1 MMTRRE
7 FIKVAGAGVLAVSCA
22 GMLSGCDVVDSI
34 KEALEDEG
42 AARATISN
50 VTFITDY
57 AILNSNS
64 TDGSIRYSTN
74 FYVRNKNSDSVT
86 IPKENITGQI
96 YDLADKCYKMTYTGA
111 DIKLEGNSG
120 KVEIKDFWLQT
131 TEAVAEDSS
140 LRSFKY
146 KKAIFTIKYKGKKA
160 VFTDDNEKHTI
171 TPQVVG
177 N

>member
-86 IPKENITGQI
+86 IPKANITGKI
-96 YDLADKCYKMTYTGA
+96 YDLAGNCYEMKYTGA
-111 DIKLEGNSG
+111 DIELEGNSG
-120 KVEIKDFWLQT
+120 KVEIKNFWLQT
-131 TEAVAEDSS
+131 TGTVAADSS
-140 LRSFKY
+140 LRSFEY
-146 KKAIFTIKYKGKKA
+146 KEAIFTIEYKGKKA
-160 VFTDDNEKHTI
+160 VFTDDNENNTI

-177 N
+177 A

>member
-22 GMLSGCDVVDSI
+22 GMLSGCDAVDSI

-50 VTFITDY
+50 VTFIADY
-57 AILNSNS
+57 SILNSNG
-64 TDGSIRYSTN
+64 TDGSVRYSTN

-96 YDLADKCYKMTYTGA
+96 YDLAGNLYEMKYTGA
-111 DIKLEGNSG
+111 DIKLEGDSG
-120 KVEIKDFWLQT
+120 KVDIKDFLAL
-131 TEAVAEDSS
+131 EVLNIRKPS
-140 LRSFKY
+140 LPLS
-146 KKAIFTIKYKGKKA
+146 TKGKKA
-160 VFTDDNEKHTI
+160 VFTDDTENHTI
-171 TPQVVG
+171 PPSRG
-177 N
+177 

>member
-57 AILNSNS
+57 AILNSNG
-64 TDGSIRYSTN
+64 TDGPIKYSTN

-86 IPKENITGQI
+86 IPKANITGQI
-96 YDLADKCYKMTYTGA
+96 CDLAGKWYNMTYTGA
-111 DIKLEGNSG
+111 DIKLEGDSG
-120 KVEIKDFWLQT
+120 KVEIEDFGLQT
-131 TEAVAEDSS
+131 TEAVAADSS
-140 LRSFKY
+140 LRSFEY

-160 VFTDDNEKHTI
+160 VFTDDNENNTI

-177 N
+177 D

>member
-96 YDLADKCYKMTYTGA
+96 CDLAGNCYEMKYTGA
-111 DIKLEGNSG
+111 DIELEGNSG
-120 KVEIKDFWLQT
+120 KVEIKNFWLQT
-131 TEAVAEDSS
+131 TGTVAEDSS
-140 LRSFKY
+140 LRNLEY

-171 TPQVVG
+171 TPKVVD

>member
-96 YDLADKCYKMTYTGA
+96 CDLAGNCYEMKYTGA
-111 DIKLEGNSG
+111 DIELEGNSG
-120 KVEIKDFWLQT
+120 KVEIKNFWLQT
-131 TEAVAEDSS
+131 TGTVAADSS
-140 LRSFKY
+140 LRSSEY
-146 KKAIFTIKYKGKKA
+146 KKAIFTIKYNGKKA
-160 VFTDDNEKHTI
+160 VFTDDNVNNTI
-171 TPQVVG
+171 TPEVE
-177 N
+177 NA

>member
-57 AILNSNS
+57 AILNS

-140 LRSFKY
+140 LRNHEY
-146 KKAIFTIKYKGKKA
+146 KKAIITIAYNGKKA
-160 VFTDDNEKHTI
+160 VFTDDNVNNTI
-171 TPQVVG
+171 TPQVVD

>member
-57 AILNSNS
+57 AILNS
-64 TDGSIRYSTN
+64 TDGFIRYSTN

-96 YDLADKCYKMTYTGA
+96 CDLAENWYNMTYTGA
-111 DIKLEGNSG
+111 NIELEGNSG
-120 KVEIKDFWLQT
+120 KVEIKNFWLQT
-131 TEAVAEDSS
+131 TGTVAENSS
-140 LRSFKY
+140 LRNYEY
-146 KKAIFTIKYKGKKA
+146 KKAIFTIKYNGKKA
-160 VFTDDNEKHTI
+160 VFTDDNVNNTI
-171 TPQVVG
+171 TPEVE
-177 N
+177 NA